1 MTGRVARVAVPA
13 LAAVGVAITS
23 YLVYARYTGSSI
35 VCTGGGCETVQ
46 HSRYA
51 VVAGVPVALLGLI
64 GYGIL
69 LGLSLVRR
77 DAAHAAAIALTAS
90 ALAFSAYLLVV
101 QLTLIHAVCVWCV
114 TSDCVLVVIL
124 AALVASGGL
133 PHRSSTGL
141 P

>member
-1 MTGRVARVAVPA
+1 MTVRVARVAVPA
-13 LAAVGVAITS
+13 LAAVGIGIAS
-23 YLVYARYTGSSI
+23 YLLYARYTGSSI

-64 GYGIL
+64 GYVAL

-77 DAAHAAAIALTAS
+77 EGTHAAAVALTAS

-101 QLTLIHAVCVWCV
+101 QLTLIHAVCIWCV
-114 TSDCVLVVIL
+114 TSDCVLLVIL
-124 AALVASGGL
+124 AALLAIRGAAVS
-133 PHRSSTGL
+133 PRRT
-141 P
+141 